1 VTVAV
6 LLALAAAVAYGVSDF
21 TGGSAARRARPLA
34 VTAVASII
42 GLLGLPI
49 LLLLAPGQVGLS
61 ALGLGFLAGAIGGI
75 GLALYFTGMR
85 DAAMGIVSP
94 LSAVAAASLPVGV
107 GVVLGERPSVLAWVG
122 IAIALPAIWLA
133 TQDGADEDHVVAPP
147 PGVVA
152 APHHAASPTAPATG
166 TGGRGV
172 VFGLVSGACFG
183 LFFVLLDATPADSG
197 AWPLVGAKL
206 GSIAGILLLMRA
218 RGTPLTVPPGTRGLV
233 TTSGLTDT
241 VANLAFLLATRAGLL
256 SVASVVSSQYP
267 IVVVVLSVVLLGE
280 RLQRAQQAGAVLA
293 LLAVALIT
301 LG

>member
-1 VTVAV
+1 MAV
-6 LLALAAAVAYGVSDF
+6 LLALAAAVAYGVSDV
-21 TGGSAARRARPLA
+21 TGGSAARRASPLA

-42 GLLGLPI
+42 GLLSLPV
-49 LLLLAPGQVGLS
+49 LLVLAPGQPGLV
-61 ALGLGFLAGAIGGI
+61 ALGLGFLAGTIGGV

-94 LSAVAAASLPVGV
+94 LSAVAAASLPVGI
-107 GVVLGERPSVLAWVG
+107 GVILGERPSALAWVG
-122 IAIALPAIWLA
+122 IGIALPAIWLA
-133 TQDGADEDHVVAPP
+133 TRDGGDEDHVAAPP

-152 APHHAASPTAPATG
+152 APHHAPSSTTST

-172 VFGLVSGACFG
+172 VFGLMSGACFG

-197 AWPLVGAKL
+197 AWPLVGGKL
-206 GSIAGILLLMRA
+206 GAIAGILLLMRA

-233 TTSGLTDT
+233 TTSGLADA
-241 VANLAFLLATRAGLL
+241 VANLCFLLATRAGLL
-256 SVASVVSSQYP
+256 SIASVVASQYP
-267 IVVVVLSVVLLGE
+267 IVVVVLSVILLGE
-280 RLQRAQQAGAVLA
+280 RLERAQQAGAALA